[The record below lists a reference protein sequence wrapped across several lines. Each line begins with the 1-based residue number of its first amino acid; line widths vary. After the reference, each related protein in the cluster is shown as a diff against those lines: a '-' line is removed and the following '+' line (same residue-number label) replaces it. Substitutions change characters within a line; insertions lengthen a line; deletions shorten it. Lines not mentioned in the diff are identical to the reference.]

1 MKITADSGIPFLR
14 GVLEPYAEVEYIAGS
29 DIDAAA
35 VRDSDAL
42 IIRTRTR
49 CDAALL
55 ERSRVQFI
63 ATATIGFDHIDTEYC
78 RSRGIAV
85 ATAAGC
91 NSRGVLQW
99 VAAALAVLARREGWR
114 PEQRT
119 LGIAGVGHI
128 GSLVADYAHRWGFR
142 VLCCDPPRQ
151 RTEHG
156 DWHTIGQLARQCD
169 IITFHVPLQ
178 RTGEDATWHLAGER
192 FFSCLKRGADII
204 NASRGEV
211 VDNALLREAVA
222 EGRCSCCLDVWEN
235 EPDIDRDLLRSAIV
249 ATPHIAGYS
258 LQGKANAASMSV
270 AALARHF
277 SLPLGNYY
285 PEQVRRIA
293 PRAID
298 WPELL
303 STIDLRCDL
312 EAESRTLREAP
323 ERFEA
328 LRNGYRFRE
337 EYF

>member
-14 GVLEPYAEVEYIAGS
+14 GVLEPYAEVEYIAGN

-63 ATATIGFDHIDTEYC
+63 ATATIGFDHIDTDYC

-99 VAAALAVLARREGWR
+99 VAAALAALSRREGWR

-128 GSLVADYAHRWGFR
+128 GSLVADYARSWGFR

-151 RTEHG
+151 RIESG
-156 DWHTIGQLARQCD
+156 EWHTIGQLARQCD

-192 FFSCLKRGADII
+192 FFSELKRGAAVI

-211 VDNALLREAVA
+211 VDNALLRETVA

-235 EPDIDRDLLRSAIV
+235 EPDIDRDLLRSAVV

-258 LQGKANAASMSV
+258 LQGKANAAAMSA

-277 SLPLGNYY
+277 SLPLGEYY
-285 PEQVRRIA
+285 PEQVRRIT
-293 PRAID
+293 PRAIE
-298 WPELL
+298 WSELL

-323 ERFEA
+323 ERFES
-328 LRNGYRFRE
+328 LRNEYRFRE